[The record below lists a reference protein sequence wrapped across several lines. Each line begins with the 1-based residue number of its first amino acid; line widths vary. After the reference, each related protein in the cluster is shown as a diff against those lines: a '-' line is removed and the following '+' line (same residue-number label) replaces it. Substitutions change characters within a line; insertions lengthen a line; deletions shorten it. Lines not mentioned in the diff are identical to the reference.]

1 MPFLQEKARQDS
13 RIERHTPGDGPH
25 AAHEEAPREKTA
37 QAKACPPQVFMV
49 THACHSVAAAGKPT
63 DAPSRGG
70 AQPFSHLFSHPSLV
84 APLVSGNGVTKRA
97 QSLPSRMVKSN
108 RRETPDTDQLASTQ
122 QCSLAGTGA

>member
-1 MPFLQEKARQDS
+1 MPFLQEKVRQDS

-25 AAHEEAPREKTA
+25 AAHEEAPRGEDSTGESVS
-37 QAKACPPQVFMV
+37 PQVFMV
-49 THACHSVAAAGKPT
+49 THACHSVAAAGMPT

-84 APLVSGNGVTKRA
+84 TPLVSGNGVTKRA
-97 QSLPSRMVKSN
+97 QSLPSRMVKSS